1 MRVYQTKDIPDEI
14 FFVGDRL
21 CHRDIVEY
29 IIEPETMT
37 EITKVEQEMH
47 KLVDKDIRVYLGSFT
62 MKKIERVDGVFM
74 LSSRPIYIIQLKRE
88 DTREKVEDVLKQL
101 LRDINEK

>member
-1 MRVYQTKDIPDEI
+1 
-14 FFVGDRL
+14 
-21 CHRDIVEY
+21 
-29 IIEPETMT
+29 
-37 EITKVEQEMH
+37 
-47 KLVDKDIRVYLGSFT
+47 